1 MRLSEEGKA
10 RRLLIEQGDELEAA
24 GNWRAAVDI
33 WSNLR
38 RGGELDFWAYY
49 RRGLAHYALA
59 DLDAALDDLGRATAL
74 NPLHPAC
81 QRMYVL
87 CLTRKGRIDRS
98 LYDGSVAFDAVHP
111 IVGEYLGHIR
121 QLMTYDGGAQILDDT
136 GQAQH
141 ISAQTIVYD
150 VGEHDGLVSAVLNAS
165 LTNVV
170 AGGDWDTPGRRVE
183 EFHVY
188 EAIKAVLFNRTAR
201 WEETEFYR
209 ENVAR
214 IQAGDHVWNC
224 TSVEQFA
231 HRLNFELLDL
241 RDKLRAAGIRRQ
253 VEIGGWDPIDDIRLG
268 VARDGKLIFL
278 NGQHRLAMAKLMHAE
293 AIPVQ
298 IVMRHQAWHELRTDV
313 ERYAAEHG
321 GAVYQQIPHP
331 DLIHLPAFHKLDRL
345 RAIVEKLHEKLPPG
359 ARVLD
364 IGSHWGAAASLAA
377 EAGYAVTAVEFNPEF
392 LPFLRKLTAA
402 DERIEVWEGD
412 IFEFDRVGDYDA
424 VIALNIFHHFLRT
437 EASFIRFKELLG
449 RLPKGLLLLQT
460 HNPGTVDHSQDFFAD
475 MNVQEFLQF
484 IIDHSAYE
492 RSELIFV
499 EEDGRPIYALT

>member
-1 MRLSEEGKA
+1 MSEEGNA

-24 GNWRAAVDI
+24 GDWRAAVDI

-59 DLDAALDDLGRATAL
+59 DLDAALEDLGRAIAL
-74 NPLHPAC
+74 NPLHAAC
-81 QRMYVL
+81 QRMYIL
-87 CLTRKGRIDRS
+87 CRTRKGLIDRS
-98 LYDGSVAFDAVHP
+98 LWDGSVAFDAVHP
-111 IVGEYLGHIR
+111 IVGEYLGYIR
-121 QLMTYDGGAQILDDT
+121 QIVTYEGGAKLLADT
-136 GQAQH
+136 VQSQH
-141 ISAQTIVYD
+141 VGSQTVIYD

-201 WEETEFYR
+201 WEDTEFYR
-209 ENVAR
+209 ENVER
-214 IQAGDHVWNC
+214 IHAGDHVWNC
-224 TSVEQFA
+224 TSVEQFS
-231 HRLNFELLDL
+231 HRLNYELLDL
-241 RDKLRAAGIRRQ
+241 RDNLRAVGIRRQ
-253 VEIGGWDPIDDIRLG
+253 TEIGGWDPIDDIRLG

-298 IVMRHQAWHELRTDV
+298 IVMRHQDWHELKTDV
-313 ERYAAEHG
+313 ERYAADHG

-331 DLIHLPAFHKLDRL
+331 DLIDLPAFHKLDRL

-402 DERIEVWEGD
+402 DERIEVWEGN
-412 IFEFDRVGDYDA
+412 IFEFDRFGDYDA
-424 VIALNIFHHFLRT
+424 VIALNIFHHFLRS
-437 EASFIRFKELLG
+437 EANFESFRALLG

-460 HNPGTVDHSQDFFAD
+460 HNPGTVDHSQDFHAQ

-484 IIDHSAYE
+484 IIDHSVYE
-492 RSELIFV
+492 QSELIFI
-499 EEDGRPIYALT
+499 EDDGRPIYLLS

>member
-1 MRLSEEGKA
+1 MSEEGDA
-10 RRLLIEQGDELEAA
+10 RRLLIEQGDALEAA
-24 GNWRAAVDI
+24 GDWRGAVAV

-59 DLDAALDDLGRATAL
+59 DLDAALDDLGRAVAL

-98 LYDGSVAFDAVHP
+98 LHDGSVSFDAVHP
-111 IVGEYLGHIR
+111 IVGEYLGYIR
-121 QLMTYDGGAQILDDT
+121 QLMTYEGGAQILADSV
-136 GQAQH
+136 QAQC
-141 ISAQTIVYD
+141 IAADSVVYD

-165 LTNVV
+165 LTNVA
-170 AGGDWDTPGRRVE
+170 AGGDWDVPGRRVE

-188 EAIKAVLFNRTAR
+188 EAIKAVLFNRSAR

-214 IQAGDHVWNC
+214 IHAGDHVWNC

-241 RDKLRAAGIRRQ
+241 RDKLRANGIRRQ
-253 VEIGGWDPIDDIRLG
+253 IEIGGWDPIDDIRLG
-268 VARDGKLIFL
+268 IARDGRLIFL

-293 AIPVQ
+293 RIPVQ
-298 IVMRHQAWHELRTDV
+298 IVLRHRDWHALRADI
-313 ERYAAEHG
+313 ERYAADHG

-345 RAIVEKLHEKLPPG
+345 RAITEKLHEKLPPG

-364 IGSHWGAAASLAA
+364 IGSHWGAAATMAA
-377 EAGYAVTAVEFNPEF
+377 EAGFAVTAVEMNPEF
-392 LPFLRKLTAA
+392 LPFLRGLTAG
-402 DERIEVWEGD
+402 DDRIEVWEGS
-412 IFEFDRVGDYDA
+412 IFDFDRLDAFDA
-424 VIALNIFHHFLRT
+424 VIAQNIFHHFLRT
-437 EASFIRFKELLG
+437 EETFARFKQLLG

-460 HNPGTVDHSQDFFAD
+460 HNPGTVDHGQAFHAD
-475 MNVQEFLQF
+475 MSVQAFLQF
-484 IIDHSAYE
+484 VIDHSAYE
-492 RSELIFV
+492 NSELIFV

>member
-1 MRLSEEGKA
+1 LSEEGNA

-59 DLDAALDDLGRATAL
+59 DLDSALDDLGRAVAL

-121 QLMTYDGGAQILDDT
+121 QLMTYEGGAQLLPDT
-136 GQAQH
+136 AQAQR
-141 ISAQTIVYD
+141 ISAEAAIYD

-188 EAIKAVLFNRTAR
+188 EAIKAVLFNRSAR

-209 ENVAR
+209 ENVDR
-214 IQAGDHVWNC
+214 IRAGDHVWNC

-241 RDKLRAAGIRRQ
+241 RDKLRANGIRRQ

-268 VARDGKLIFL
+268 VARDGRLIFL
-278 NGQHRLAMAKLMHAE
+278 NGQHRLAMAKLMHVE

-298 IVMRHQAWHELRTDV
+298 IVLRHRDWQQLKTDI
-313 ERYAAEHG
+313 EAYAAAHG

-345 RAIVEKLHEKLPPG
+345 RAITEKLHEKLPPG

-364 IGSHWGAAASLAA
+364 IGSHWGAAATMAA
-377 EAGYAVTAVEFNPEF
+377 EAGFAVTAVEMNPEF
-392 LPFLRKLTAA
+392 LPFLRGLTAG
-402 DERIEVWEGD
+402 DDRIEVWEGS
-412 IFEFDRVGDYDA
+412 IFDFDRLGEFDA
-424 VIALNIFHHFLRT
+424 FIAQNIFHHFLRT
-437 EASFIRFKELLG
+437 EATFASLCELLA
-449 RLPKGLLLLQT
+449 RMPKGLLLLQT
-460 HNPGTVDHSQDFFAD
+460 HNPGTVDHGQAFHAD
-475 MNVQEFLQF
+475 MSVQEFLQF

-492 RSELIFV
+492 HSELIFV